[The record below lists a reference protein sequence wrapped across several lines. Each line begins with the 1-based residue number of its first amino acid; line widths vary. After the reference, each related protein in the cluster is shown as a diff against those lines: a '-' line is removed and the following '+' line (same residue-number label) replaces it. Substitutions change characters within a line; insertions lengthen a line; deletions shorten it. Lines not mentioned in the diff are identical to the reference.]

1 MNNLR
6 YSSMYVLM
14 STFQFGISIS
24 ISLYMIFFKLRELVL
39 AFGVN
44 KNTLE
49 RKLLD
54 AVLLGMT
61 LYMFTNMFNFT

>member
-1 MNNLR
+1 MNNLK

-14 STFQFGISIS
+14 STFQFGISVS
-24 ISLYMIFFKLRELVL
+24 ISLYMIFFKLREL

-44 KNTLE
+44 RNTLE
-49 RKLLD
+49 GKLLD
-54 AVLLGMT
+54 PVLLGMT